1 MSRREPARFLSKA
14 AEQVR
19 EFNHTS
25 LGAGTN
31 WEYPSHAYS
40 ALGNLSQ
47 LVRMLP
53 QAIEQAIR
61 PVMHTYEHGRV
72 RIDNGGDADQA
83 VRELQAAL
91 ADALTGAEVLA
102 VAVDRMHAA
111 TSPMGLDTRGIPEFE
126 DDGGDE

>member
-1 MSRREPARFLSKA
+1 MAEPSRSLSKA

-19 EFNHTS
+19 QFNHTS
-25 LGAGTN
+25 RRAAKN
-31 WEYPSHAYS
+31 WEFPSHSYS
-40 ALGNLSQ
+40 ALGNLAH

-83 VRELQAAL
+83 VRDLTQAL
-91 ADALTGAEVLA
+91 ADALANAEALA
-102 VAVDRMHAA
+102 AAVDRMHSA
-111 TSPMGLDTRGIPEFE
+111 TSPMGLDTTGLPEFGE
-126 DDGGDE
+126 DGEG